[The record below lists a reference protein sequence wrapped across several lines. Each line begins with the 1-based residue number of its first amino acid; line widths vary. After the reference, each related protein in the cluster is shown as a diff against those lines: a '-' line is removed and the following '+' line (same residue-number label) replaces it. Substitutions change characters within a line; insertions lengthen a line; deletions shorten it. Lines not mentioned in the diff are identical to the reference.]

1 MGSGSEDLVLIQYY
15 YSIHNM
21 DLNYLA
27 GEPFRLRG
35 SGPVNPIRD
44 PMLYRYIKYDG
55 HVPWRPKSTRDIS
68 HPQSTTY
75 TAVMAETSSLSPYV
89 VDVGAILTNL

>member
-27 GEPFRLRG
+27 AEPFRLRG
-35 SGPVNPIRD
+35 SGPYSGSNALQVHQIRRTC
-44 PMLYRYIKYDG
+44 PLATKVKREI
-55 HVPWRPKSTRDIS
+55 
-68 HPQSTTY
+68 
-75 TAVMAETSSLSPYV
+75 
-89 VDVGAILTNL
+89 